1 MSGKIALGAVAGLLI
16 GTTGGYLTANSQAK
30 VEVELAQNYQVEL
43 ANKNNALQ
51 MENLSLQRRSEA
63 LGSSTYDR
71 QKIISCM
78 FESTTRSNAIRV
90 YLDGGIMGKIQESY
104 FQPLV
109 SVALKSA
116 DKSHRTRWSDLSEEA
131 LKIDQECLDQA
142 MIRYTK

>member
-16 GTTGGYLTANSQAK
+16 GTTGGYLTAKSQAK
-30 VEVELAQNYQVEL
+30 VEVESAQNYQVEL
-43 ANKNNALQ
+43 ADKNNALQ

-71 QKIISCM
+71 QKILSCM
-78 FESTTRSNAIRV
+78 FESTTRSNAIRA
-90 YLDGGIMGKIQESY
+90 YLDGGIMGKIQEFH

-109 SVALKSA
+109 PIALKSA

-131 LKIDQECLDQA
+131 LKLDQECLDQA